1 MAYIIDCH
9 HVSVVD
15 DEACTVVTFADHP
28 EMPSRWVMIQRA
40 LSYDEQDRR
49 LGMDGIYLEV
59 EDQSRSVYRGIEA
72 MRFEPDYIEIRLG
85 AEAVQQL
92 AVEGEIVLRLNAQA
106 VDTTEALE
114 KLREFARAEK
124 IEILP
129 AESR

>member
-1 MAYIIDCH
+1 
-9 HVSVVD
+9 
-15 DEACTVVTFADHP
+15 
-28 EMPSRWVMIQRA
+28 
-40 LSYDEQDRR
+40 
-49 LGMDGIYLEV
+49 
-59 EDQSRSVYRGIEA
+59 